1 LVKVAR
7 AKKQEVHKI
16 HVRKGDTVVV
26 LSGKDAGKKGKV
38 VRTVPNRG
46 GVVVEGVNMI
56 KKHMRP
62 TQKVMQGGIISQEAV
77 LHSAKVML
85 VCGRCG
91 NPTRPGGKS
100 LADGRTVRAC
110 RKCGEVLD
118 K

>member
-1 LVKVAR
+1 MAR
-7 AKKQEVHKI
+7 AKTRELHKA
-16 HVRKGDTVVV
+16 HVRKGDTVLV

-38 VRTVPNRG
+38 VRTVPREG
-46 GVVVEGVNMI
+46 RVVVEGVNMI

-62 TQKVMQGGIISQEAV
+62 TQKVMQGGIINQEAA
-77 LHSAKVML
+77 LHTAKVML

-91 NPTRPGGKS
+91 SPTRSAGKT
-100 LADGRTVRAC
+100 LADGRTVRVC

>member
-1 LVKVAR
+1 MAKVQKR
-7 AKKQEVHKI
+7 TYDKV

-26 LSGKDAGKKGKV
+26 LSGKDAGRRGKV
-38 VRTVPNRG
+38 VRTVPSEG
-46 GVVVEGVNMI
+46 KVIVEGVNII

-62 TQKVMQGGIISQEAV
+62 TQKVMQGGIINQEAP
-77 LHSAKVML
+77 LPSAKVML

-91 NPTRPGGKS
+91 KPTRVAKKT

-110 RKCGEVLD
+110 RRCGEVLD